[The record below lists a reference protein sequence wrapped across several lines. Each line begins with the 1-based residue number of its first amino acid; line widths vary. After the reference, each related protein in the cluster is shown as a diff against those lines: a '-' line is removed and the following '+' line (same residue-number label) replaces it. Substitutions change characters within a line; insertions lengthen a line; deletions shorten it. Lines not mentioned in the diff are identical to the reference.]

1 MYVKLSWDEIKRQ
14 INLRKHGLDFALA
27 SVVLDSRY
35 RLDIPVVRG
44 TEPRTWST
52 SYVMSF
58 WLLCRWYTRRVMRLV
73 ESSASVVPIAKK
85 ERPTLSGSKM
95 NAMSREELITA
106 LKVKELEAPYVWDG
120 QDEDERPATP
130 GELAH
135 RLALAR
141 KRGRPAGSGVKEQV
155 AIRLDK
161 DILEAFRADGQGWQT
176 RINQA
181 LRRYLA
187 EHPTQS

>member
-1 MYVKLSWDEIKRQ
+1 
-14 INLRKHGLDFALA
+14 
-27 SVVLDSRY
+27 
-35 RLDIPVVRG
+35 
-44 TEPRTWST
+44 
-52 SYVMSF
+52 
-58 WLLCRWYTRRVMRLV
+58 MRLV
-73 ESSASVVPIAKK
+73 ESSASAVPIAKK

-95 NAMSREELITA
+95 NAMSLEELITA
-106 LKVKELEAPYVWDG
+106 LKVKEREAPYVWDG
-120 QDEDERPATP
+120 QDEDERTATP
-130 GELAH
+130 EELAH

-161 DILEAFRADGQGWQT
+161 EILEAFRAEGKGWQT